1 MKHSH
6 KRVIVA
12 ALWGVSVHVMSA
24 CVCVCVWQV
33 HALNASRRRA
43 TARDVHII
51 WAELMK
57 SVPVSNTCI
66 LGQSHSTS
74 APASVITVNNYYTGL
89 TASFTGGAM
98 GGSTPLPDPSHS
110 ALAMSVHPTH

>member
-1 MKHSH
+1 MKLSH

-12 ALWGVSVHVMSA
+12 ELWGVSVNVMSA
-24 CVCVCVWQV
+24 CVCVAVCVAVWQV

-74 APASVITVNNYYTGL
+74 APASVITVNYYYTDL
-89 TASFTGGAM
+89 TASFPGQPG
-98 GGSTPLPDPSHS
+98 
-110 ALAMSVHPTH
+110 

>member
-1 MKHSH
+1 MKLSH

-12 ALWGVSVHVMSA
+12 ALWGVSVNVMSV
-24 CVCVCVWQV
+24 CVCVCVCVCGCVWLCVWQV

-74 APASVITVNNYYTGL
+74 APASVITVNYYYTDL
-89 TASFTGGAM
+89 TAFFPGQPG
-98 GGSTPLPDPSHS
+98 
-110 ALAMSVHPTH
+110 